1 VWGYRAGGGWKLSP
15 ASITKKII
23 LYRNGEFMV
32 QIHYRTSC
40 TIMTLVT
47 IMLMMSALLTAQ
59 TNDLRLRRISLSTT
73 ETPVASVLNTLSA
86 LSGCNIVIST
96 DVGGGEDDRDMRV
109 TVSLRD
115 VPFEQALTSI
125 VQSVGLS
132 YKFMGENLILVGS
145 KDKMR
150 LEVGERSYIIPLNNI
165 SAEKIASTFDAFGG
179 SVAAVPGQN
188 ALMVYANPETYA
200 DIIARIQEMDIPQQQ
215 IEIRVRLIEVSLND
229 TKRLGIDWS
238 RLNHLTT
245 IIAEDPVN
253 ANGIGLPWNYTDET
267 GRLPHGSLQP
277 FERLPEAQYFQR
289 IDGFNN
295 IGHFSRQL
303 TAFDITLD
311 WLLENNAAKIL
322 VDTRL
327 TALNGES
334 ADMFVGDVIPFV
346 VMDNDKEVQIE
357 RAEIGIKLE
366 IRASVNK
373 DGIITATLSPEVSS
387 VVDLVGGFVPRT
399 RERRVNSTIA
409 IPNGFR
415 QTIGGLLSSNLVHT
429 TNKVPFLGDLPFVGR
444 FFQHHYT
451 YIQNTD
457 LIIEITPRVV
467 NIAEEQYEYDIDSR
481 LGNELIRKKTPEE
494 IEQER
499 R

>member
-1 VWGYRAGGGWKLSP
+1 
-15 ASITKKII
+15 
-23 LYRNGEFMV
+23 
-32 QIHYRTSC
+32 
-40 TIMTLVT
+40 MTLVT

-311 WLLENNAAKIL
+311 WLLENNAAKL
-322 VDTRL
+322 L
-327 TALNGES
+327 TDARITAMNGEE
-334 ADMFVGDVIPFV
+334 AVFWVGEVIPFV
-346 VMDNDKEVQIE
+346 VVDSDRNVQVE
-357 RAEIGIKLE
+357 REETGIKLS
-366 IRASVNK
+366 IRPTINK
-373 DGIITATLSPEVSS
+373 DGQITASIEPEVSS

-399 RERRVNSTIA
+399 KMRTLKTTVSV
-409 IPNGFR
+409 PNG
-415 QTIGGLLSSNLVHT
+415 QKIYAGGLLSSNLVTT
-429 TNKVPFLGDLPFVGR
+429 TNKVPFLGDIPFIGGLFR
-444 FFQHHYT
+444 HNYT
-451 YIQNTD
+451 AIQNTD
-457 LIIEITPRVV
+457 LVIEITPRII
-467 NIAEEQYEYDIDSR
+467 NLAEE
-481 LGNELIRKKTPEE
+481 
-494 IEQER
+494 
-499 R
+499 